1 MNYLKS
7 YVGIDPGTNG
17 GIAAFNSNGELI
29 FWGRLPYE
37 HEMPNYEMI
46 SGIVKGLNPEFVA
59 IEKQFNNAVALVNE
73 GFLKGIL
80 IQLAD
85 IVSVHSRTWQAYF
98 KLRGDKTSHV
108 QYVETNF
115 ISLSDF
121 RNKEVKHG
129 IADAILIARWCY
141 DKYGKK
147 E

>member
-37 HEMPNYEMI
+37 HEMPNYQVI
-46 SGIVKGLNPEFVA
+46 NGIVKGLNPEFVA

-98 KLRGDKTSHV
+98 KLRGEKTSHV
-108 QYVETNF
+108 QCVETNF
-115 ISLSDF
+115 ISLSAF
-121 RNKEVKHG
+121 KNKEQKHG
-129 IADAILIARWCY
+129 VADAILIAKWCY
-141 DKYGKK
+141 DKYKK
-147 E
+147 

>member
-37 HEMPNYEMI
+37 HEMPNYEVI
-46 SGIVKGLNPEFVA
+46 NGIVKGLNPEFVA

-98 KLRGDKTSHV
+98 KLRGEKTSHV

-115 ISLSDF
+115 VSLSGF
-121 RNKEVKHG
+121 KNKEQKHG
-129 IADAILIARWCY
+129 VADAILIAKWCY
-141 DKYGKK
+141 DKYKK
-147 E
+147 

>member
-7 YVGIDPGTNG
+7 YIGIDPGVSG

-59 IEKQFNNAVALVNE
+59 IEKQFNNSIALVNE

-98 KLRGDKTSHV
+98 KLKGDKDTHIE
-108 QYVETNF
+108 YVEKNF

-121 RNKEVKHG
+121 RNKEIKHG
-129 IADAILIARWCY
+129 IADAILIAKWCC

-147 E
+147 D

>member
-29 FWGRLPYE
+29 FWGRMPYE
-37 HEMPNYEMI
+37 HEIPNYEVI
-46 SGIVKGLNPEFVA
+46 NGIVKGLNPEFVA

-98 KLRGDKTSHV
+98 KLRGEKDTHIE
-108 QYVETNF
+108 YVEKNF

-121 RNKEVKHG
+121 RNKEIKHG
-129 IADAILIARWCY
+129 IADAILIAKWCY
-141 DKYGKK
+141 DKYGNK

>member
-1 MNYLKS
+1 MNYLKY

-37 HEMPNYEMI
+37 HEMPNYEVI
-46 SGIVKGLNPEFVA
+46 NGIVKGLNPEFVA

-80 IQLAD
+80 IQIAD

-98 KLRGDKTSHV
+98 KLKGEKTSHV

-115 ISLSDF
+115 VSLSAF
-121 RNKEVKHG
+121 KNKEQKHG
-129 IADAILIARWCY
+129 VADAILIAKWCY
-141 DKYGKK
+141 DKYGNK